1 VLCRS
6 AAPAERRAAL
16 EGLGVRV
23 TETTAT
29 AEGTLDMADGLE
41 RLGAAGVTR
50 VLCEGGGRLAASLLA
65 AGLVDELVLFTG
77 ARVIGADG
85 VPAVGGIELDR
96 LAEAPGF
103 RLEGV
108 ETLDGDVMSV
118 WRPAKPDGASP
129 APGQ

>member
-1 VLCRS
+1 
-6 AAPAERRAAL
+6 
-16 EGLGVRV
+16 
-23 TETTAT
+23 
-29 AEGTLDMADGLE
+29 
-41 RLGAAGVTR
+41 VTR